1 MTSTRLMTE
10 LLGTTRGRFVGL
22 VLLCLVLFCFALGS
36 NRALTA
42 HEVLM
47 AGTAKQMAMSGNWI
61 VPTIGDH
68 TWTEK
73 PPLPQWLAGIC
84 ALVLGGFNEW
94 TMRLPF
100 AVSGVVVVLL
110 TVRLMT
116 RLFDARIGWLS
127 GVIQATTVYTVM
139 YARLA
144 ESDMLL
150 LVFVLGA
157 ITAFQEVETR
167 LTTLSP
173 AELQRYRLT
182 FWTLLGLTN
191 LAKGVAFG
199 AVLIVFTCGG
209 WILLRRDW
217 QAVRRWWS
225 PLGIL
230 LGVAVAIAW
239 PVAVVV
245 YDPAALELWKRH
257 LFDRAAGTLGYTQ
270 PPWYYLVQW
279 PLQMLPWTPFLLL
292 AVPQSLL
299 AARREAGSDR
309 FCWWWFLGQMCLLS
323 CSSGKH
329 HHYLIYALPAL
340 SPIAAQGLLL
350 AASQLRDVSK
360 SWKLWTVG
368 LPLAAGGLLIAGIIA
383 GTQRNEW
390 RADGWVFVP
399 LLSLGFVVLA
409 WQLARRNVL
418 RSAGVLLSLIVM
430 GHVYAQVVVMPR
442 VDTSAA
448 DKRFL
453 AEVDRAVGRE
463 QVLVACGSQEMAQH
477 IFYLQRP
484 VIGIWNPADLP
495 QALPPSDQIYVIA
508 RGNARADLALL
519 GSVEQILQST
529 YTRREKS
536 PHDRFTLFRVKPA
549 PSLAAK

>member
-1 MTSTRLMTE
+1 MSTQWIEEM
-10 LLGTTRGRFVGL
+10 LGTTRGRAVGL
-22 VLLCLVLFCFALGS
+22 ILLCAVLFFFSLGS

-47 AGTAKQMAMSGNWI
+47 AGTAKQMALSGNWI
-61 VPTIGDH
+61 VPWIGDH
-68 TWTEK
+68 TWLEK

-84 ALVLGGFNEW
+84 ALLLGGFNEW

-100 AVSGVVVVLL
+100 ALSGVVVVLL

-127 GVIQATTVYTVM
+127 GVVQATTVYTVM

-144 ESDMLL
+144 EADMLL

-157 ITAFQEVETR
+157 ITVFQEVETQFAT
-167 LTTLSP
+167 LTPS
-173 AELQRYRLT
+173 ELQRYRLI

-191 LAKGVAFG
+191 MAKGVAFG

-209 WILLRRDW
+209 WILLRWDW

-225 PLGIL
+225 PLGL
-230 LGVAVAIAW
+230 VLGTSVAVAW
-239 PVAVVV
+239 PVAVVIH
-245 YDPAALELWKRH
+245 DPTALELWKRH

-279 PLQMLPWTPFLLL
+279 PLQMLPWTPFLLI
-292 AVPQSLL
+292 
-299 AARREAGSDR
+299 AAPRSMLVARNEAGSDR
-309 FCWWWFLGQMCLLS
+309 FCWLWFLGQLCLLS

-340 SPIAAQGLLL
+340 SPIVAQGLVF
-350 AASQLRDVSK
+350 AANQLRDLQN
-360 SWKLWTVG
+360 SWRRWTVG
-368 LPLAAGGLLIAGIIA
+368 LPIVAGGVLVAGIVA
-383 GTQRNEW
+383 GSLRSEF
-390 RADGWVFVP
+390 RIDGWVFVP
-399 LLSLGFVVLA
+399 LVSAGCVLLA
-409 WQLARRNVL
+409 WQLARRNVMKSGAVIL
-418 RSAGVLLSLIVM
+418 GLIVL
-430 GHVYAQVVVMPR
+430 GHVYSQVVVMPR

-453 AEVDRAVGRE
+453 AAVERTVGRD
-463 QVLVACGSQEMAQH
+463 QVLAACGSQEMAQH
-477 IFYLQRP
+477 IFYLERP

-508 RGNARADLALL
+508 RGHARAELALL

-536 PHDRFTLFRVKPA
+536 PQDRFTLFRVQPA
-549 PSLAAK
+549 ASLAAK

>member
-1 MTSTRLMTE
+1 MSTRWFADMVETP
-10 LLGTTRGRFVGL
+10 RGRFVGL
-22 VLLCLVLFCFALGS
+22 LLLCLVLFFFCLGS

-47 AGTAKQMAMSGNWI
+47 AGTAKQMAISGNWI

-84 ALVLGGFNEW
+84 ALLLGGFNEW

-100 AVSGVVVVLL
+100 AMSGVVVVLL
-110 TVRLMT
+110 TLRLMT
-116 RLFDARIGWLS
+116 GLFDARIGWLS
-127 GVIQATTVYTVM
+127 GMVQATTVYTVM

-150 LVFVLGA
+150 LVFVLGT
-157 ITAFQEVETR
+157 ITVFQEVETR
-167 LTTLSP
+167 FATLTPT
-173 AELQRYRLT
+173 ELQRYRLA
-182 FWTLLGLTN
+182 FWVLVGLTN

-199 AVLIVFTCGG
+199 AVLVVFTCGG

-217 QAVRRWWS
+217 QAIRRWWS

-230 LGVAVAIAW
+230 LGVAVAVAW
-239 PVAVVV
+239 PVAVVM
-245 YDPAALELWKRH
+245 YDPEALELWKRH
-257 LFDRAAGTLGYTQ
+257 LFDRASGTLGYTQ

-279 PLQMLPWTPFLLL
+279 PLQMLPWTPFL
-292 AVPQSLL
+292 VL
-299 AARREAGSDR
+299 AAPASLMAAKREAGSDR

-340 SPIAAQGLLL
+340 SPIVAQGLVS
-350 AASQLRDVSK
+350 AASQLADVNR
-360 SWKLWTVG
+360 SWRRWTVG
-368 LPLAAGGLLIAGIIA
+368 LPIVAGGLLIAGVVA
-383 GTQRNEW
+383 GGLWSEW
-390 RADGWVFVP
+390 RVDGWVFVP
-399 LLSLGFVVLA
+399 LFSVGFVLLA
-409 WQLARRNVL
+409 WQLAQRNVV
-418 RSAGVLLSLIVM
+418 RSTAVLLSVIVL

-453 AEVDRAVGRE
+453 AEVDRTVGRE
-463 QVLVACGSQEMAQH
+463 QILAACGSQEMAQH
-477 IFYLQRP
+477 IFYLERP
-484 VIGIWNPADLP
+484 IIGIWNPADLP
-495 QALPPSDQIYVIA
+495 QALPPSDEIFVIA
-508 RGNARADLALL
+508 RGNARAELALL
-519 GSVEQILQST
+519 GTVDQILQST

-536 PHDRFTLFRVKPA
+536 PSDRFTLFRVKPA
-549 PSLAAK
+549 PSVAAK

>member
-1 MTSTRLMTE
+1 MSTRGIKEMLE
-10 LLGTTRGRFVGL
+10 TTRGRVAGL
-22 VLLCLVLFCFALGS
+22 VLLCLVLFFFCLGS

-47 AGTAKQMAMSGNWI
+47 AGTAKQMAVSGNWI

-68 TWTEK
+68 TWLEK
-73 PPLPQWLAGIC
+73 PPLPQWLAGMC
-84 ALVLGGFNEW
+84 AMLLGGFNEW

-116 RLFDARIGWLS
+116 TLFDARIGWLS
-127 GVIQATTVYTVM
+127 GLIQATTVYMVM

-150 LVFVLGA
+150 LVFVLAA
-157 ITAFQEVETR
+157 ITVFQEVETR
-167 LTTLSP
+167 FTTMTAS
-173 AELQRYRLT
+173 ELQRCRLA
-182 FWTLLGLTN
+182 FWVLLGLTN

-217 QAVRRWWS
+217 QAIRRWWS

-230 LGVAVAIAW
+230 LGAAVAVAW
-239 PVAVVV
+239 PVAVVLH
-245 YDPAALELWKRH
+245 DPEALDLWKRH

-279 PLQMLPWTPFLLL
+279 PLQMMPWTPFL
-292 AVPQSLL
+292 VL
-299 AARREAGSDR
+299 AAPASFRAARQQAGSDR
-309 FCWWWFLGQMCLLS
+309 FCWWWFLGQMSLLS

-340 SPIAAQGLLL
+340 SPIVAQGLIL
-350 AASQLRDVSK
+350 AANQLRDLSI
-360 SWKLWTVG
+360 SWKRWTVG
-368 LPLAAGGLLIAGIIA
+368 LPILAVGGLVGGIVLGA
-383 GTQRNEW
+383 LRQEW
-390 RADGWVFVP
+390 RIDSWVFLPLVSVGLVLLTWQLAQRQVVRSAAC
-399 LLSLGFVVLA
+399 LLSLVV
-409 WQLARRNVL
+409 V
-418 RSAGVLLSLIVM
+418 
-430 GHVYAQVVVMPR
+430 GHLYAQVVVMPR
-442 VDTSAA
+442 CDTSAA

-453 AEVDRAVGRE
+453 AEVDRTVGRQE
-463 QVLVACGSQEMAQH
+463 VLAACGSQEIAQH
-477 IFYLQRP
+477 IFYLDRP
-484 VIGIWNPADLP
+484 VFAIWNPIDLP
-495 QALPPSDQIYVIA
+495 KVLPPSEQIFVIA
-508 RGNARADLALL
+508 RGHAQTELASL

-529 YTRREKS
+529 FTRRERT
-536 PHDRFTLFRVKPA
+536 PQDRFTLFRVKPSPA
-549 PSLAAK
+549 LAAK

>member
-1 MTSTRLMTE
+1 MSTRLMTE
-10 LLGTTRGRFVGL
+10 LLGTTRGRLVGL
-22 VLLCLVLFCFALGS
+22 VLLCLVLFFCCLGS
-36 NRALTA
+36 NRALTY

-47 AGTAKQMAMSGNWI
+47 AGTAKQMALSGNWI
-61 VPTIGDH
+61 VPSIGDH

-84 ALVLGGFNEW
+84 ALLLGGFNEW

-110 TVRLMT
+110 TMRLMT

-127 GVIQATTVYTVM
+127 GLVQATTVYTVM

-144 ESDMLL
+144 EADMLL
-150 LVFVLGA
+150 LAFVLGA
-157 ITAFQEVETR
+157 ITVFQEVETR
-167 LTTLSP
+167 FTTLTP
-173 AELQRYRLT
+173 AELQRYRLA
-182 FWTLLGLTN
+182 FWILCGLTN

-199 AVLIVFTCGG
+199 AVLIAFTCGG
-209 WILLRRDW
+209 WILLQRDW

-230 LGVAVAIAW
+230 LGAAVAVAW
-239 PVAVVV
+239 PVAVVC
-245 YDPAALELWKRH
+245 YDPEALELWKRH

-279 PLQMLPWTPFLLL
+279 PLQMLPWTPFLLM
-292 AVPQSLL
+292 AAPASVM
-299 AARREAGSDR
+299 AARREPGSDR

-340 SPIAAQGLLL
+340 SPIVAQGLVT
-350 AASQLRDVSK
+350 AASQLSDVSR
-360 SWKLWTVG
+360 SWKGWTVG
-368 LPLAAGGLLIAGIIA
+368 LPIVAGTLLIAGVVA
-383 GTQRNEW
+383 GSLRSEW
-390 RADGWVFVP
+390 RIDGWAFMPVV
-399 LLSLGFVVLA
+399 SVGFVLLA
-409 WQLARRNVL
+409 WQLAQRNVL
-418 RSAGVLLSLIVM
+418 KSAAVLLSLIVV

-442 VDTSAA
+442 VDMSAA

-453 AEVDRAVGRE
+453 AEVERTVGRE
-463 QVLVACGSQEMAQH
+463 QVLAACGSQEMAQH
-477 IFYLQRP
+477 IFYLARP
-484 VIGIWNPADLP
+484 IIGIWNPADLP
-495 QALPPSDQIYVIA
+495 QALPPSDQIFVIA
-508 RGNARADLALL
+508 RGSTRAELALL

-536 PHDRFTLFRVKPA
+536 PADRFTLFRVQPA
-549 PSLAAK
+549 SSVAAK